1 MKLIDL
7 KSIDLKNSKRVVIVI
22 PCRVFS
28 TRLLAKPLQR
38 IGEFTILEL
47 LIKQLKK
54 SKIVNE
60 IVLAVANSIGSDLFV
75 EFAQKNKLKYV
86 FGSEQDVL
94 GRFLKAGNKFKAD
107 VIVRVTSE
115 NPFIFWE
122 GIDNLIKKHIEGDYD
137 ISCNSRLPVGSGFEV
152 INLKS
157 LKIAHKK
164 GNKWHKEHC
173 TPYLYEN
180 PKKFKIL
187 KLSLDKILERSDI
200 RLTVDTPQD
209 LLVARK
215 IYEKLG
221 KRGKPIQLKKI
232 IKFLDQHPEIK
243 KINSNLKHK
252 KIHLID

>member
-1 MKLIDL
+1 MKT
-7 KSIDLKNSKRVVIVI
+7 SKKIIVI
-22 PCRVFS
+22 LPCRVLS

-38 IGEFTILEL
+38 VGEFTILEL
-47 LIKQLKK
+47 MIKQLKK
-54 SKIVNE
+54 SKLINE
-60 IVLAVANSIGSDLFV
+60 IVLAVAESVGSDLFV
-75 EFAQKNKLKYV
+75 KFAHKNKLKYV
-86 FGSEQDVL
+86 LGSEQDVL
-94 GRFLKAGNKFKAD
+94 GRFLKVGKKFRAD
-107 VIVRVTSE
+107 VIVRITSE

-122 GIDNLIKKHIEGDYD
+122 GIDNLIKKHIEGEFD
-137 ISCNSRLPVGSGFEV
+137 ISCNYKLPVGAGFEV

-180 PKKFKIL
+180 SKKFKIL
-187 KLSLDKILERSDI
+187 KLRPSKVLERPDI

-209 LLVARK
+209 LWVAQK
-215 IYEKLG
+215 IYGKLG
-221 KRGKPIQLKKI
+221 KRGKAIPLKKI

-252 KIHLID
+252 IRYI

>member
-1 MKLIDL
+1 LNKPRRI
-7 KSIDLKNSKRVVIVI
+7 VVIL

-38 IGEFTILEL
+38 VGEFSIMEL
-47 LIKQLKK
+47 LIRQLKK
-54 SKIVNE
+54 SKIINE
-60 IVLAVANSIGSDLFV
+60 IVLAVAESTGSDLFV
-75 EFAQKNKLKYV
+75 EFAYRNKLKYV
-86 FGSEQDVL
+86 LGDEQDVL
-94 GRFLKAGNKFKAD
+94 GRFLKAAKKFKAD
-107 VIVRVTSE
+107 IIVRITSE

-122 GIDNLIKKHIEGDYD
+122 GIDDLIKKHVEGSFD
-137 ISCNSRLPVGSGFEV
+137 ISCNYKLPVGSGLEI

-157 LKIAHKK
+157 LKIAHKN
-164 GNKWHKEHC
+164 GNKWDKEHC

-187 KLSLDKILERSDI
+187 KLKPDKVLERPEL

-209 LLVARK
+209 LWVAQK
-215 IYEKLG
+215 IYHKLG
-221 KRGKPIQLKKI
+221 KHGNPIPLKKI

-252 KIHLID
+252 KRYI